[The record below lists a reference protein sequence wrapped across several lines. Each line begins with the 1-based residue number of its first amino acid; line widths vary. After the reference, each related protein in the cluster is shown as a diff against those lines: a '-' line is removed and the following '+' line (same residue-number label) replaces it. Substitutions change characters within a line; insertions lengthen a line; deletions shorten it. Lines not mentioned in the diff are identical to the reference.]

1 LVEET
6 GDLKFI
12 YLYLYDYSIYLLL
25 NALTQYLFVS
35 KLAFVENVMDEKII
49 IVVSMG
55 FLM

>member
-1 LVEET
+1 MHQVHLAMN
-6 GDLKFI
+6 GFQ
-12 YLYLYDYSIYLLL
+12 
-25 NALTQYLFVS
+25 TQYLFVS